1 MDDDKLIN
9 YIYIC
14 GDSDLP
20 KEGWIHACLN
30 CHLYT
35 SKYILYD
42 IVEMNNELNE
52 YHIIMCK
59 NCQKEFNENERLKK
73 KVYRYILKHYDI

>member
-1 MDDDKLIN
+1 MDDDKFIN

-42 IVEMNNELNE
+42 IVENNNELNE
-52 YHIIMCK
+52 YHIIKCK
-59 NCQKEFNENERLKK
+59 NCQKEFNKNERLKK

>member
-1 MDDDKLIN
+1 MDDDKFIN

-42 IVEMNNELNE
+42 IVENNNELNE

-59 NCQKEFNENERLKK
+59 NCQKEFNKNERLKK